1 MRKTGLLML
10 CLFCVGMAFGQEQE
24 NDVKNETKE
33 EKQKQRQLLAP
44 LLFKDRIVLDFFS
57 SIWMGINSDSKIK
70 QKPVNF
76 GFNGAIMFDLPV
88 KKNSPFSFGLGLGV
102 SNHNLYSNAI
112 WEIGDEY
119 TTIMTPV
126 EGIKYRK
133 NKITFTNINIPLE
146 FRYMHRSGFKI
157 SAGVRVGLTVD
168 IHSKYFGAALDG
180 RDDKDLFK
188 NYNIPNRTKVPVEF
202 TFKTGWKFVSLNV
215 SYMITKMFTDDGPQI
230 HPVSFGITL
239 CPY

>member
-1 MRKTGLLML
+1 MKKTGLLML
-10 CLFCVGMAFGQEQE
+10 CLFCVVMAFGQEK
-24 NDVKNETKE
+24 DVKQEAKK
-33 EKQKQRQLLAP
+33 EKQQRLLATP
-44 LLFKDRIVLDFFS
+44 ILFKDRIVLDFFS
-57 SIWMGINSDSKIK
+57 SIWMGVNSEIK
-70 QKPVNF
+70 QKAINF

-88 KKNSPFSFGLGLGV
+88 KKNNPFSFGLGLGV
-102 SNHNLYSNAI
+102 SNHNMYSNAI
-112 WEIGDEY
+112 WGIGDGY

-126 EGIKYRK
+126 PEGITYRK

-146 FRYMHRSGFKI
+146 FRYRHHSSGFKI
-157 SAGVRVGLTVD
+157 SAGVRVGLMAD

-180 RDDKDLFK
+180 SDDKDLFK

-215 SYMITKMFTDDGPQI
+215 SYMITKVFTDDGPPI
-230 HPVSFGITL
+230 HPISFGITL